1 MKQHII
7 KREFY
12 YHPSMDEIKS
22 LVSDNET
29 IVSLSVTPSKKFSGE
44 ATFKGFQ
51 VYLVTEKVIDMPS
64 LLTT

>member
-1 MKQHII
+1 
-7 KREFY
+7 
-12 YHPSMDEIKS
+12 MDEIKS